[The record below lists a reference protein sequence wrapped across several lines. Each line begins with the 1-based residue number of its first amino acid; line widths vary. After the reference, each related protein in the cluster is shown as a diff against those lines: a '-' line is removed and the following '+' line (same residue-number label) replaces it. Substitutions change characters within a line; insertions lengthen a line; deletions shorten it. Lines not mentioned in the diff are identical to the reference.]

1 MFKFLFSIHNRYFPA
16 LILIALFSIFS
27 YINMTHIIDSM
38 ENDGQVINQSGKQR
52 MLSQN
57 LVLLSLEYLNN
68 PTVRNKEQIRENL
81 GLMRNFH
88 KGLMSLEQNST
99 IKKIYQEND
108 LSNKIDKFLNKT
120 ELFLSKSSMDLLN
133 ELSADAQELLPLL
146 SYVVKEYELL
156 NRTKVEELKQRQF
169 YILIF
174 TFIILFLELILV
186 FYPTSKKIREYTD
199 ELEKL
204 NGSLEQKVKEEVE
217 KNRQKDK
224 QLSQQ
229 SRLAQMGVMID
240 MIAHQW
246 RQPLNSI
253 ANLNT
258 KIELDI
264 MFNKYT
270 KDATLNNTNQIA
282 NLINY
287 LSHTIDDFREFFKPS
302 KQKNDIRCDEIIQS
316 VLNLVQNS
324 IKTNDIEI
332 QKELLCNGSIF
343 TYENELKQV
352 ILSIISNAVYALTK
366 NMVQHPYIK
375 LKSYTQDNMYILEI
389 SDNGGGISDDI
400 IDKIFKAHFTTKE
413 QEGGSGLGLYMSKT
427 IIEDHCGGELSVSNT
442 SEGALFKIVI
452 PQK

>member
-270 KDATLNNTNQIA
+270 KDATLNNT
-282 NLINY
+282 
-287 LSHTIDDFREFFKPS
+287 DRK
-302 KQKNDIRCDEIIQS
+302 S
-316 VLNLVQNS
+316 VV
-324 IKTNDIEI
+324 
-332 QKELLCNGSIF
+332 
-343 TYENELKQV
+343 
-352 ILSIISNAVYALTK
+352 
-366 NMVQHPYIK
+366 
-375 LKSYTQDNMYILEI
+375 
-389 SDNGGGISDDI
+389 
-400 IDKIFKAHFTTKE
+400 
-413 QEGGSGLGLYMSKT
+413 
-427 IIEDHCGGELSVSNT
+427 
-442 SEGALFKIVI
+442 
-452 PQK
+452 